1 MERFVAAPQTAHVTR
16 CLITDLDKC
25 ATFRPEKT
33 TCPVTA
39 LIRSWVPGANRL
51 RCSIL
56 KLGSHLEGLVLPA
69 SPL

>member
-1 MERFVAAPQTAHVTR
+1 MERFLAAPQTAHVTR

-39 LIRSWVPGANRL
+39 LIRS
-51 RCSIL
+51 
-56 KLGSHLEGLVLPA
+56 KGSRREPA
-69 SPL
+69 ALFDS